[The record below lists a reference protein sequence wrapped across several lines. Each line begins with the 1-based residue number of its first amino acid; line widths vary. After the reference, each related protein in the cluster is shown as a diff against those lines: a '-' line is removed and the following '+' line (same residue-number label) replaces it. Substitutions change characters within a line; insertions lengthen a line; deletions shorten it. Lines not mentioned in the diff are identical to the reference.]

1 MKHFAVRAS
10 HSRKRDHHPT
20 RTQPLTRRD
29 GFTLTE
35 LLVVIGIIAV
45 LAGLLFPLT
54 RHFFRKAG
62 AVQCVS
68 NLKEIGVGVTL
79 HASDHG
85 GILPGPLLS
94 QQSPLYSKSQATDIR
109 WAGGKLVVYLAPY
122 LETRPDWTRG
132 EKSPL
137 ACPAWSKEVKS
148 ETSASYLLNQFVY
161 VNGVYQSP
169 AQATALP
176 WGYASSSNT
185 KSPGNIG
192 LLAGVSSKIGGRNFS
207 DSSTWMLKD
216 ADRGSISYDS
226 ALPAAPVHGNFRN
239 ALFYDLHVGQL
250 DLSDNPR

>member
-1 MKHFAVRAS
+1 MKPFPVPAS
-10 HSRKRDHHPT
+10 NSRKKRHHPARIKT
-20 RTQPLTRRD
+20 LTWRD

-54 RHFFRKAG
+54 RHFSRKAG
-62 AVQCVS
+62 AIQCVS

-79 HASDHG
+79 YASDHG
-85 GILPGPLLS
+85 GILPGPLLT
-94 QQSPLYSKSQATDIR
+94 QQSPLYSKSQAADIR

-122 LETRPDWTRG
+122 LETRPDWARG
-132 EKSPL
+132 QTSPF

-169 AQATALP
+169 SQATALP

-185 KSPGNIG
+185 KPPGNIG
-192 LLAGVSSKIGGRNFS
+192 LLTGVTSKIGGRAFS
-207 DSSTWMLKD
+207 ASSTWMLKD

-226 ALPAAPVHGNFRN
+226 GLPAAPVHGNSRN

-250 DLSDNPR
+250 DLSDNLR

>member
-1 MKHFAVRAS
+1 MGN
-10 HSRKRDHHPT
+10 HPARNNT
-20 RTQPLTRRD
+20 LTWRD

-35 LLVVIGIIAV
+35 LLVVIGIIVV
-45 LAGLLFPLT
+45 LAGVLFPLT
-54 RHFFRKAG
+54 RNFVRKAESI
-62 AVQCVS
+62 QCVS

-79 HASDHG
+79 YASDRG

-94 QQSPLYSKSQATDIR
+94 QQSPRYSTSQAADVR

-122 LETRPDWTRG
+122 LETRSDWTRG
-132 EKSPL
+132 EKSPF
-137 ACPAWSKEVKS
+137 ACPAWNKEVES
-148 ETSASYLLNQFVY
+148 ETSASYMLNQFVY

-169 AQATALP
+169 SQATALP
-176 WGYASSSNT
+176 WGYASSVNT
-185 KSPGNIG
+185 KPPGNIG
-192 LLAGVSSKIGGRNFS
+192 LLTSVASKMGGRTFS

>member
-10 HSRKRDHHPT
+10 RTRKKRHHPAPT
-20 RTQPLTRRD
+20 KILTRRD

-54 RHFFRKAG
+54 RHFSRKTG
-62 AVQCVS
+62 AIQCVS

-79 HASDHG
+79 YASDHG
-85 GILPGPLLS
+85 GTLPGSLLS
-94 QQSPLYSKSQATDIR
+94 QQSPRYSQSQAADIR
-109 WAGGKLVVYLAPY
+109 WAGGKIVVYLAPY

-132 EKSPL
+132 EKSPF
-137 ACPAWSKEVKS
+137 ACPAWNKEVKS
-148 ETSASYLLNQFVY
+148 ETSASYMLNQFVY

-169 AQATALP
+169 SQATAMP

-185 KSPGNIG
+185 KPPGNIG
-192 LLAGVSSKIGGRNFS
+192 LLTGVSSKIGGRNFS

-216 ADRGSISYDS
+216 ADRGSISYDP
-226 ALPAAPVHGNFRN
+226 ALPAAPVHGSFRN